1 MENNQTNPKVYYE
14 ESYPPVPTNSVKFWR
29 KNFIW
34 QFYRFIVL
42 NYKVMKIVAFG
53 NN

>member
-1 MENNQTNPKVYYE
+1 MEENKTNPKVYYE

-29 KNFIW
+29 KNFLW

-53 NN
+53 HN